1 MNIDWNNLIDNSE
14 KICTIAAV
22 IVGGLWVYFNSFR
35 GRTFIPRLQL
45 EVSGQL
51 LSHGQNQFVLVTMQ
65 VKNVGSSIVQ
75 LRAKGTGLKV
85 VSLQADDPVLEAANL
100 IERETNGFPV
110 LEKNIIAEKET
121 RSERLT
127 KNIEPGTAVNEQKL
141 IAVSPSQY
149 DAFRLELKVFAYGRT
164 FLGWKAPD
172 SRWTAITVAARHD
185 SLAPPSRVS

>member
-1 MNIDWNNLIDNSE
+1 MNIDWAHLIDNSE
-14 KICTIAAV
+14 KVCTILAV

-51 LSHGQNQFVLVTMQ
+51 LSRGENQFVLVTMQ

-85 VSLQADDPVLEAANL
+85 VSLQADEPVLEAANL
-100 IERETNGFPV
+100 VERETNGFSV
-110 LEKNIIAEKET
+110 LDKNIIAEKEP
-121 RSERLT
+121 RSERST

-141 IAVSPSQY
+141 IAVHASKY
-149 DAFRLELKVFAYGRT
+149 DAFRLELKVFAYGRS

-172 SRWTAITVAARHD
+172 SRWTAIAVAAKDDR
-185 SLAPPSRVS
+185 LRPS